1 MYKPL
6 TETEMRGLLAKV
18 PEFDDYETWLKVIAG
33 TLALCGGNEST
44 AESLLQGW
52 QAEDRAGLYRQK
64 LRSFRGR
71 AGSAGWLVNEAK
83 RNGWEYPKP
92 ERAAGTP
99 TAKPLTESRPLRIT
113 SNLPRFFKDGAFFS
127 VENVATRAALD
138 IWVPAEMVG
147 ELYEGD
153 VVVCR
158 GSATKHV
165 LRDGTARWTFW
176 AKETEK
182 KA

>member
-6 TETEMRGLLAKV
+6 TESEVRGLLAKV
-18 PEFDDYETWLKVIAG
+18 PAFDDYETWLKVIAG
-33 TLALCGGNEST
+33 TLALCGGNEAA

-52 QAEDRAGLYRQK
+52 QAEDRGGLYRQK

-71 AGSAGWLVNEAK
+71 AVAAGWLVNEAK

-92 ERAAGTP
+92 ARAAGTP
-99 TAKPLTESRPLRIT
+99 TAKPQTESRPLRIT

-127 VENVATRAALD
+127 AENAKTRAALD
-138 IWVPAEMVG
+138 IWVPAELVG

-165 LRDGTARWTFW
+165 NRLGGTKWTFW
-176 AKETEK
+176 AKEVEK
-182 KA
+182 KG